1 MGKRGRKSAA
11 SLRATPPPVEIVER
25 IKPPHDL
32 HDDEVEIWSAM
43 VSERPADWFSA
54 SSAPL
59 LAQLCRH
66 VIHAHRVAE
75 LIERAIAEL
84 SVDDY
89 DRLLRMQ
96 ERETRGDCL
105 ALDEAEVDAPGHEK
119 SPREP
124 RVRANG
130 APAVD
135 DLNTSLEVTAPP
147 RREDQRRKRERCRH
161 NIAAYSRRGLVLLSR
176 AG

>member
-43 VSERPADWFSA
+43 VSERPTDWFSA

-66 VIHAHRVAE
+66 VLHARRVAE
-75 LIERAIAEL
+75 LIKRAIAEI
-84 SVDDY
+84 SVNDY
-89 DRLLRMQ
+89 DRLLRMK
-96 ERETRGDCL
+96 ERETRVIASLSTKLRLTPQATTNHRGN
-105 ALDEAEVDAPGHEK
+105 HMF
-119 SPREP
+119 
-124 RVRANG
+124 VRIG
-130 APAVD
+130 R
-135 DLNTSLEVTAPP
+135 PP
-147 RREDQRRKRERCRH
+147 WM
-161 NIAAYSRRGLVLLSR
+161 I
-176 AG
+176 